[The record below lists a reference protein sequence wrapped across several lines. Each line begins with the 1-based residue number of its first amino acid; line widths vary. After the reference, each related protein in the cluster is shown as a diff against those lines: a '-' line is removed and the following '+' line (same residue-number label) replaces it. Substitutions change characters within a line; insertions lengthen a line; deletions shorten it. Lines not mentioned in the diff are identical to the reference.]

1 MRTSLLA
8 FGNYLHQ
15 GEILFQILSL
25 KLLKMTFFY
34 LPIMD
39 GSLRYFQVPK
49 HLETPRNM
57 KTLSLIW
64 CWVVLL
70 KKIFD
75 FAKFTARPYAF
86 SKSAQDM
93 LKLLNFI
100 ISSPEKK
107 ISSANNKCV
116 RTWAPLHTLMP

>member
-107 ISSANNKCV
+107 NIIS
-116 RTWAPLHTLMP
+116 